1 MGGKSA
7 ITPTYRGIS
16 IREFKHEKRIQIAF
30 SYRGAEC
37 RELLPPCTITKSA
50 LVYASGLRMEIQ
62 RKISDDKFIY
72 ADYFPGSVRALQAEG
87 GKQLV
92 RIGYLLEQQVE
103 TYRRQV
109 KSGQLSPSTLEGYE
123 KAINS
128 ERMQHWH
135 NKTLDDAT
143 PSALREW
150 ISGMKVT
157 AKFAR
162 NLLTPLRSVFE
173 DALNDDLIKFD
184 PFARIALTKLLKQT
198 GKASDYEVEP
208 FTADE
213 RAKLLSHCHDSE
225 RPMLQFWFA
234 TGLRPGELQA
244 LRWSKIDWQT
254 KTARID
260 LNQVARIEK
269 GPKTEAGIRNVDLE
283 NLAIQALEAQKQFT
297 LLAGSHIW
305 INPKTGDAWET
316 DAQIRKSLW
325 QPLCKRAGINYR
337 NPYQIRHTFASALLT
352 AGTNPYYVAAQLGHV
367 DVQMVFKTYGKFI
380 PQDYKKPTAQL
391 RAVN

>member
-16 IREFKHEKRIQIAF
+16 IREFKHKKRIQIAF

-103 TYRRQV
+103 TYPRQV

-225 RPMLQFWFA
+225 GPMLQFWFA

-244 LRWSKIDWQT
+244 LRWSKIDWQA

-260 LNQVARIEK
+260 LNQVARTEK
-269 GPKTEAGIRNVDLE
+269 GPKTEAGIRSVDLTSSALE
-283 NLAIQALEAQKQFT
+283 SLEAQKQFT
-297 LLAGSHIW
+297 LLAGQHIW
-305 INPKTGDAWET
+305 VNPKTGAAWET

-337 NPYQIRHTFASALLT
+337 NPYQVRHTFASALLT

-380 PQDYKKPTAQL
+380 PQD
-391 RAVN
+391 